1 MALHLRLGASQH
13 PQLKTEEINEKNDSY
28 HSVRAGRS
36 GPNFNRV
43 ASSVRAA
50 DSAWRLGETSIT
62 GIDESLSIKLKDGKK
77 VSGKFSSANDSELT
91 IIRKGRQQVIARDSI
106 AQVHHLKRKA
116 EKAKYAAIG
125 AGIGAGAGTAIG
137 GAKANSASDDGC
149 VYTIVGVA
157 FGTGFGALG
166 GLLFGQGKRK
176 HVLIYE
182 AP

>member
-1 MALHLRLGASQH
+1 MKRTTAIIAVLLTLTVLTSTVSPAVLAQQSRGDWANVQ
-13 PQLKTEEINEKNDSY
+13 
-28 HSVRAGRS
+28 SV
-36 GPNFNRV
+36 
-43 ASSVRAA
+43 
-50 DSAWRLGETSIT
+50 
-62 GIDESLSIKLKDGKK
+62 GIDESPSIKLKDGKK

-91 IIRKGRQQVIARDSI
+91 IIRKGRQQVITKDSI
-106 AQVHHLKRKA
+106 AQVHHLQRKA

-125 AGIGAGAGTAIG
+125 AAIGAGTGAAIG
-137 GAKANSASDDGC
+137 GAKANSASDDGY